1 MIKFFRKIRQKLL
14 AENKFSK
21 YLIYAFGE
29 IILVVIG
36 ILIALQIN
44 NWNEYRQD
52 ISKSRAILGEF
63 KKDLASDTTG
73 INRVVRLLEQ
83 RVSYEAWALSK
94 VVYDKSQID
103 SLRKAFIS
111 PVHQEFIKD
120 RTYKKLQVS
129 QNPNLTGY
137 LDLQN
142 NLTTYYTDTKF
153 LLDYG
158 NQLEE
163 AFMKEYNVNTLFRKE
178 LEMQLDP
185 FPTLSSEDKQIETLI
200 SYAQTIEGRNFLKEN
215 YSRRSGM
222 IRYFNRVKVEAQE
235 LIQKINTHLAREK

>member
-1 MIKFFRKIRQKLL
+1 M
-14 AENKFSK
+14 ENKTGK
-21 YLIYAFGE
+21 YFKYALGE
-29 IILVVIG
+29 IVLVVVG

-44 NWNEYRQD
+44 NWNEYRKD

-73 INRVVRLLEQ
+73 INRVVRLLE
-83 RVSYEAWALSK
+83 RRISYEAWALNE
-94 VVYDKSQID
+94 VVYDKSQVD
-103 SLRKAFIS
+103 SLKKAFFS

-129 QNPNLTGY
+129 QNPNLTGF

-142 NLTTYYTDTKF
+142 DLTTYYTDTKF
-153 LLDYG
+153 LLDYI
-158 NQLEE
+158 NQEE
-163 AFMKEYNVNTLFRKE
+163 EEFLKQYKVNTLLRKE

-185 FPTLSSEDKQIETLI
+185 FPTLSSEDKQTETLI

-215 YSRRSGM
+215 YSRRSRM
-222 IRYFNRVKVEAQE
+222 IRYFNRVKDEAQE
-235 LIQKINTHLAREK
+235 LIQQINTHLATEK

>member
-1 MIKFFRKIRQKLL
+1 MEK
-14 AENKFSK
+14 NKTGKPAMPVGRYLK
-21 YLIYAFGE
+21 YALGE
-29 IILVVIG
+29 IVLVVVG

-44 NWNEYRQD
+44 NWNEYRND

-73 INRVVRLLEQ
+73 INRVVRLLE
-83 RVSYEAWALSK
+83 RRTSYEAWALNE
-94 VVYDKSQID
+94 VVYDKSQVD
-103 SLRKAFIS
+103 SLKKAFFS

-129 QNPNLTGY
+129 QNPNLTGF

-142 NLTTYYTDTKF
+142 DLTTYYTDTKF
-153 LLDYG
+153 LLDYF
-158 NQLEE
+158 NQEE
-163 AFMKEYNVNTLFRKE
+163 EEFLKQYKVNILLRKE

-222 IRYFNRVKVEAQE
+222 IRYFNRVKDEAQE
-235 LIQKINTHLAREK
+235 LIQKINTHLATEK